1 MELEPESTRLAF
13 LPPGKV
19 TELSWGRPFS
29 RMHTHTFAHTSG
41 RRKDVTHAR
50 QFKLSPFDSTQ
61 QVPGTGNNARGQG
74 IQHVPTVGSS
84 KLTVKFRQ
92 V

>member
-1 MELEPESTRLAF
+1 MELEPESMRLEF

-41 RRKDVTHAR
+41 HRKDVMHAR
-50 QFKLSPFDSTQ
+50 QFKLSPLTAHNRSLAQGTMPGVRVFSMFPLWG
-61 QVPGTGNNARGQG
+61 VPN
-74 IQHVPTVGSS
+74 
-84 KLTVKFRQ
+84 
-92 V
+92 